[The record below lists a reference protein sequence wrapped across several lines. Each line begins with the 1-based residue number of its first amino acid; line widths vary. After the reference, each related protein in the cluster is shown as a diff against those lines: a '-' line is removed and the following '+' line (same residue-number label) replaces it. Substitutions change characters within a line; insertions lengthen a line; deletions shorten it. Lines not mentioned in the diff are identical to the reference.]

1 MNFRTIPADNKI
13 RIFISFATVILLSL
27 TIYNECLSKLIV
39 SILHREGSSHGIFVP
54 FISLFLL
61 WKKREEIK
69 KLEPE
74 FALLPGS
81 IIVMMSLLMLFIAR
95 YTTTNTLP
103 ALSFFLMT
111 AGVVMAAF
119 GKKIFQGVS
128 FPLFFLMAMIPLP
141 ASLYTQITEWM
152 RASSTAGSVLVAQ
165 LGGVPLTRE
174 GYFIQLPEIKLFVA
188 KSCSGIRYLISY
200 FVFGFAYAFLYKKTA
215 KSRILVIIATI
226 PISFIAGVIRL
237 SVIFLS
243 AYYISPVMAAPHP
256 HILLSWFVF
265 VGILIGLIV
274 ADRKLSD
281 S

>member
-1 MNFRTIPADNKI
+1 MTNRI
-13 RIFISFATVILLSL
+13 RILISFTALILLSL
-27 TIYNECLSKLIV
+27 TIYNDCLSKLMA

-54 FISLFLL
+54 FISLYLL
-61 WKKREEIK
+61 WNRREELR

-81 IIVMMSLLMLFIAR
+81 IIVVISLLLLFIAG

-119 GKKIFQGVS
+119 GKKIFKGVS
-128 FPLFFLMAMIPLP
+128 FPLFFLISLIPLP
-141 ASLYTQITEWM
+141 ASLYTQIAELM
-152 RASSTAGSVLVAQ
+152 RSSSTAGSVLVAQ
-165 LGGVPLTRE
+165 LCGVPLTRD
-174 GYFIQLPEIKLFVA
+174 GYFIHFPDLKLFVA
-188 KSCSGIRYLISY
+188 TSCSGIRYLISY
-200 FVFGFAYAFLYKKTA
+200 FVFGVAYAFLYKKTT

-237 SVIFLS
+237 SAIFLA
-243 AYYISPVMAAPHP
+243 AYYIGPFMAGTHV
-256 HILLSWFVF
+256 HIRLSWLVF
-265 VGILIGLIV
+265 AVILIGIIV
-274 ADRKLSD
+274 TDRKLSD